1 MGEQTLSQR
10 YSPVVKFAFIPFL
23 FSSRYVA
30 MPFSSLSLSS
40 ELIQALPKN
49 IVQPSDIQTLVIPEM
64 LAGKDVL
71 ALANTGSG
79 KTFSYGLPLLEKLK
93 ADTQQQALVLVP
105 TRELAQQVT
114 EALSPIGRALGLHT
128 VCLSGG
134 VDKELQLQ
142 ALAQRPNLLLATTGR
157 LQDLIKSGLELNE
170 VSYLVLDE
178 ADRLLDMGFWP
189 EVQKI
194 AEQTARARQTAM
206 FSATF
211 SDELKHKVALLMQDP
226 VQLAAHAQNSTNQD
240 VAETLYLV
248 NKGSKTKALIELVQ
262 QKQWLQVLVFIGAKE
277 NADGL
282 CKKLNKAG
290 VAASVLHGDKSQSER
305 EAALAQFKSGQSQV
319 LIATDVLARGVH
331 IEQLPVVIN
340 FDLPMHAETYV
351 HRVGRT
357 ARAGQQGLALSLV
370 CHGEMEALNAIRQ
383 LTQRE
388 LPVQN
393 LEGFPV
399 TDQPSTG
406 ESKRAPRDKKAN
418 RRTQNKNSIKQFQSK
433 PTKLNPRAK

>member
-1 MGEQTLSQR
+1 
-10 YSPVVKFAFIPFL
+10 
-23 FSSRYVA
+23 
-30 MPFSSLSLSS
+30 MPFSSLSLSP

-49 IVQPSDIQTLVIPEM
+49 IVQPSDIQTLVIPAM

-79 KTFSYGLPLLEKLK
+79 KTFAYGLPLLEKLR
-93 ADTQQQALVLVP
+93 ANTQQQALVLVP

-142 ALAQRPNLLLATTGR
+142 ALAQGPNLLLATTGR
-157 LQDLIKSGLELNE
+157 LQDLIKSGLELSE
-170 VSYLVLDE
+170 VGYLVLDE

-211 SDELKHKVALLMQDP
+211 SDELKHKVTQLMRDP

-262 QKQWLQVLVFIGAKE
+262 QKQWPQVLVFIGAKE

-282 CKKLNKAG
+282 NKKLNKAG
-290 VAASVLHGDKSQSER
+290 IAASVLHGDKSQSER
-305 EAALAQFKSGQSQV
+305 ETALAQFKSGQSQV

-340 FDLPMHAETYV
+340 FDLPTHAETYV

-370 CHGEMEALNAIRQ
+370 CHGEMEALNAIRH

-433 PTKLNPRAK
+433 PTKPNPRAK